1 MKPSLNRNSRK
12 GSSAFTLIELL
23 VVIAIIAI
31 LAAILFPVFAKAREK
46 ARQTSC
52 LSNTKQMANAIAMF
66 AQDHDEA
73 LPKGFYNDE
82 EYSGGPSW
90 GLPADT
96 GWDGAIYPYMK
107 NVQILQCPSDAIAR
121 TYDAPNNTASPLY
134 GKGKIPTS
142 YRYNT
147 SNQENGPYNALPLS
161 KLDSPSQAI
170 VICESTTGIDDL
182 NYNDVSTNSG
192 PGQQSFICHNT
203 NGGGGMNSN
212 PVAFDRHSPISGRSS
227 TTWTKPGENVPGSDA
242 GISNYVFA
250 DGHAKAMTWGATWQ
264 RVGPDKGT
272 PFGDTLTPTYWKQ
285 NYDATYTD
293 AGSLSKD
300 RCGMKLP

>member
-1 MKPSLNRNSRK
+1 MKPPVNRVDGK
-12 GSSAFTLIELL
+12 GRAAFTLIELL

-52 LSNTKQMANAIAMF
+52 LSNTKQMANAVAMF

-90 GLPADT
+90 GMPADT

-107 NVQILQCPSDAIAR
+107 NVQILKCPSDSVDR
-121 TYDAPNNTASPLY
+121 TYDPPNNPAHSLY
-134 GKGKIPTS
+134 QKGPIPTS
-142 YRYNT
+142 YRYNI
-147 SNQENGPYNALPLS
+147 SNQENGIYNALAVS
-161 KLDSPSQAI
+161 KLDSPAQAI
-170 VICESTTGIDDL
+170 LIVESTPGISDL
-182 NYNDVSTNSG
+182 NYNDVSTLSG
-192 PGQQSFICHNT
+192 PGQQSFVCHNT
-203 NGGGGMNSN
+203 SGGGGMNSN
-212 PVAFDRHSPISGRSS
+212 PVAFDRHSPISGRSAA
-227 TTWTKPGENVPGSDA
+227 TWTKPGENVPGSDA

-264 RVGPDKGT
+264 RIGPDKAT
-272 PFGDTLTPTYWKQ
+272 PFGDTLTPTYWRQ
-285 NYDATYTD
+285 NFDAAYTD
-293 AGSLSKD
+293 PGSLSKD
-300 RCGMKLP
+300 RCMMKLP